1 MAGSIMNT
9 PAAYFAE
16 MARAAGGI
24 DQHAVQRYADALF
37 ECWQR
42 DATVHIFGNGGS
54 HANASHTV
62 ADFVKTAMVDG
73 KRRLRALC
81 MSDNLPMMTAVGND
95 LSYADSFAFQLESY
109 ARKGDLAVA
118 ISCSG
123 NSPNILR
130 AVDVAKKLCLTLVG
144 LTGVQGG
151 KLGPLSD
158 IHINVPSDNFGVIE
172 DLHMSVG
179 HIAAQMFH
187 HRLRSA

>member
-1 MAGSIMNT
+1 MAGTMITT
-9 PAAYFAE
+9 PGDYVTE
-16 MARAAGGI
+16 MQRAASTI
-24 DQHAVQRYADALF
+24 DQRAVQRYADTLF
-37 ECWQR
+37 
-42 DATVHIFGNGGS
+42 DAWKHDRQVLIFGNGGS

-81 MSDNLPMMTAVGND
+81 MSDNLPMLTALGND
-95 LSYADSFAFQLESY
+95 MGYDSTFSFPLESY
-109 ARKGDLAVA
+109 GRAGDLAVA

-130 AVDVAKKLCLTLVG
+130 AAESAKKIGMTLVA
-144 LTGVQGG
+144 LTGVKGG
-151 KLGPLSD
+151 KVGPMAD
-158 IHINVPSDNFGVIE
+158 IHINVASDNYGVIE

-187 HRLRSA
+187 NRLKTA

>member
-1 MAGSIMNT
+1 MGGTMITSAS
-9 PAAYFAE
+9 AYFAE
-16 MARAAGGI
+16 MQRAAAGM
-24 DQHAVQRYADALF
+24 DQRASERYADVLF
-37 ECWQR
+37 AAWQR

-81 MSDNLPMMTAVGND
+81 MSDNLPMLTAVGND

-109 ARKGDLAVA
+109 ARTGDVAVA

-123 NSPNILR
+123 NSPNIMK
-130 AVDVAKKLCLTLVG
+130 AVDAAKKMGLTVIG
-144 LTGVQGG
+144 LTGLKGG
-151 KLGPLSD
+151 KLGPASD
-158 IHINVPSDNFGVIE
+158 IHINVPSENFGVIE

-179 HIAAQMFH
+179 HITAQMFH
-187 HRLRSA
+187 NRLKGS

>member
-1 MAGSIMNT
+1 MSGTMIRGAGE
-9 PAAYFAE
+9 YFAE
-16 MARAAGGI
+16 MQRAAAGI
-24 DQHAVQRYADALF
+24 DQRAVERYAGLLF
-37 ECWQR
+37 ECWLR
-42 DATVHIFGNGGS
+42 DAQVHIFGNGGS

-81 MSDNLPMMTAVGND
+81 MSDNLPMLTAVGND
-95 LSYADSFAFQLESY
+95 IGYADSFAFQLESY
-109 ARKGDLAVA
+109 ARTGDLAVA

-130 AVDVAKKLCLTLVG
+130 ALEVAKKLGLTVVG
-144 LTGVQGG
+144 LTGLKGG

-158 IHINVPSDNFGVIE
+158 LHINVPSDNFGVIE

-187 HRLRSA
+187 HRLKSV

>member
-1 MAGSIMNT
+1 MAGTMISA
-9 PAAYFAE
+9 PGAYFAE
-16 MARAAGGI
+16 MSRAAAAI
-24 DQHAVQRYADALF
+24 DQQAVARYADLLF
-37 ECWQR
+37 AAWQR

-81 MSDNLPMMTAVGND
+81 MSDNLPMLTAVGND
-95 LSYADSFAFQLESY
+95 IDYTNSFAFALESY

-130 AVDVAKKLCLTLVG
+130 AVEVARAAGCTIVA
-144 LTGVQGG
+144 LTGVKGG
-151 KLGPLSD
+151 KVGPLAD
-158 IHINVPSDNFGVIE
+158 LHINVPSDNFGVIE
-172 DLHMSVG
+172 DLHMSIG

-187 HRLRSA
+187 HRLRAG

>member
-1 MAGSIMNT
+1 MAGTMINSPST
-9 PAAYFAE
+9 YFTE
-16 MARAAGGI
+16 MSRAAAGI
-24 DQHAVQRYADALF
+24 DQQAILRYVDALF
-37 ECWQR
+37 DCWKR
-42 DATVHIFGNGGS
+42 DGCVHIFGNGGS

-81 MSDNLPMMTAVGND
+81 MSDNLPMLTAVGND
-95 LSYADSFAFQLESY
+95 LSYHDTFSFPLESY

-123 NSPNILR
+123 NSPNIIK
-130 AVDVAKKLCLTLVG
+130 AVEVAKKIGIPVVG
-144 LTGVQGG
+144 LTGLKGG
-151 KLGPLSD
+151 KLGPMSD

-187 HRLRSA
+187 DRLMKA

>member
-1 MAGSIMNT
+1 MAGTMINS
-9 PAAYFAE
+9 PSAYFAE
-16 MARAAGGI
+16 VSRAAAAI
-24 DQHAVQRYADALF
+24 DQHAVLRYVDALF
-37 ECWQR
+37 DCWKR

-81 MSDNLPMMTAVGND
+81 MSDNLPMLTAAGND
-95 LSYADSFAFQLESY
+95 LSYHDTFSFPLESY

-123 NSPNILR
+123 NSHNIIK
-130 AVDVAKKLCLTLVG
+130 AVEVAKKIGIPVVG
-144 LTGVQGG
+144 LTGLKGG
-151 KLGPLSD
+151 KLGPMSD

-187 HRLRSA
+187 DRLVKA

>member
-1 MAGSIMNT
+1 MAGSMITT
-9 PAAYFAE
+9 PAEYVAE
-16 MARAAGGI
+16 LARAAATI
-24 DQHAVQRYADALF
+24 DQRVVQRYADTLF
-37 ECWQR
+37 
-42 DATVHIFGNGGS
+42 DAWKHDRQVLIFGNGGS

-81 MSDNLPMMTAVGND
+81 MSDNLPMLTALGND
-95 LSYADSFAFQLESY
+95 MGYDTTFSFPLESY
-109 ARKGDLAVA
+109 GRSGDLAVA

-130 AVDVAKKLCLTLVG
+130 AAESAKKIGMTLVA
-144 LTGVQGG
+144 LTGLKGG
-151 KLGPLSD
+151 KVGPMAD
-158 IHINVPSDNFGVIE
+158 IHINVASDNYGVIE

-187 HRLRSA
+187 NRLKTA

>member
-1 MAGSIMNT
+1 MSGTMINS
-9 PAAYFAE
+9 PSAYFTE
-16 MARAAGGI
+16 MSRAAAAI
-24 DQHAVQRYADALF
+24 DQQAVLRYVDALF
-37 ECWQR
+37 DCWKR

-81 MSDNLPMMTAVGND
+81 MSDNLPMLTAVGND
-95 LSYADSFAFQLESY
+95 LSYQDSFAFQLESY

-123 NSPNILR
+123 NSPNIIK
-130 AVDVAKKLCLTLVG
+130 AVEVAKKIGVPIVG
-144 LTGVQGG
+144 LTGLKGG
-151 KLGPLSD
+151 KLGPMSD

-187 HRLRSA
+187 DRLVKA

>member
-1 MAGSIMNT
+1 MAGTMINS
-9 PAAYFAE
+9 PVAYFAE
-16 MARAAGGI
+16 MSRAAAAV
-24 DQHAVQRYADALF
+24 DQSAVLRYVDALF
-37 ECWQR
+37 DCWKR

-81 MSDNLPMMTAVGND
+81 MSDNLPMLTAVGND
-95 LSYADSFAFQLESY
+95 LSYQDSFSFQLESY

-123 NSPNILR
+123 NSPNIIK
-130 AVDVAKKLCLTLVG
+130 AVEVAKKIGVQIVG
-144 LTGVQGG
+144 LTGLKGG
-151 KLGPLSD
+151 KLGPMSD

-187 HRLRSA
+187 DRLAKA

>member
-1 MAGSIMNT
+1 MGGTMINSAS
-9 PAAYFAE
+9 AYFAE
-16 MARAAGGI
+16 MQRAAAAM
-24 DQHAVQRYADALF
+24 DQRAIELYADLLYAA
-37 ECWQR
+37 WQR

-81 MSDNLPMMTAVGND
+81 MSDNLPMLTAVGND

-109 ARKGDLAVA
+109 ARPGDVAVA

-123 NSPNILR
+123 NSPNIIK
-130 AVDVAKKLCLTLVG
+130 AVEVAKKQGLTVVG
-144 LTGVQGG
+144 LTGLKGG
-151 KLGPLSD
+151 KLGPMSD
-158 IHINVPSDNFGVIE
+158 VHINVPSENFGVIE

-187 HRLRSA
+187 KRLNGA

>member
-1 MAGSIMNT
+1 MSGTMINSAS
-9 PAAYFAE
+9 AYFAE
-16 MARAAGGI
+16 MHRAASAM
-24 DQHAVQRYADALF
+24 DQQAIERYAELLF
-37 ECWQR
+37 ATWQR
-42 DATVHIFGNGGS
+42 DAQVHIFGNGGS

-81 MSDNLPMMTAVGND
+81 MSDNLPMLTAVGND

-109 ARKGDLAVA
+109 ARTGDIAVA

-123 NSPNILR
+123 NSPNIIK
-130 AVDVAKKLCLTLVG
+130 AIEVAKRLGLIVVG
-144 LTGVQGG
+144 LTGLKGG
-151 KLGPLSD
+151 KLGPMSD

-172 DLHMSVG
+172 DLHMSIG

-187 HRLRSA
+187 NRLKRS

>member
-1 MAGSIMNT
+1 MAGSMITT
-9 PAAYFAE
+9 PAEYVAE
-16 MARAAGGI
+16 LARAAATI
-24 DQHAVQRYADALF
+24 DQRAVQRYADTLL
-37 ECWQR
+37 
-42 DATVHIFGNGGS
+42 DAWTHDRQVLIFGNGGS

-81 MSDNLPMMTAVGND
+81 MSDNLPMLTALGND
-95 LSYADSFAFQLESY
+95 MGYDTTFSFPLESY
-109 ARKGDLAVA
+109 GRPGDVAVA

-130 AVDVAKKLCLTLVG
+130 AAESAKRLGMTLVA
-144 LTGVQGG
+144 LTGMKGG
-151 KLGPLSD
+151 KVGPMAD
-158 IHINVPSDNFGVIE
+158 IHINVASDNFGVIE

-187 HRLRSA
+187 NRLRTA